1 MKTRKLVVSL
11 FVVMMFLLQACGG
24 ETPATPTSA
33 PPAATGT
40 TAPPAATGT
49 TAPVAAT
56 NTTAPPAGTDTPAA
70 MTKSG
75 PPYNIP
81 VIVKTDTSTYWK
93 IVGSGATE
101 AGKADKDANVSFLGA
116 DSEQNIDGQI
126 RIIEDQ
132 ITKKAAVLV
141 IAPSNSDQLKP
152 TFDKAKAA
160 GIPVILIDTDA
171 NWPDKASF
179 IGTDNEKGGAL
190 AGDYYAKNLQ
200 KGDKVAI
207 IRGTLG
213 DTTHNSRQKGAEDAM
228 KAAGLNIVAIQPADS
243 DRAKGQSVMENI
255 LTANPDLKAVFATN
269 DEMALGAANAAK
281 QASKKVMIIGFDA
294 NPDALTAIKA
304 GDLTGSVAQFPKN
317 IGKLGVENALK
328 LAKGQTID
336 KRIDT
341 GTELVTTSNLDKF
354 MAPAGGAQPTNTAAA
369 PAAPAAPTST
379 LVVSG
384 SGGAG
389 TLVILSLWGA
399 SELEAFQKVL
409 DGFTAKTGIKTQFI
423 QARDF
428 VPALRTMIAAGNPP
442 MVAIVPRPGVMGDL
456 ARQGALKPL
465 TDLGLATGDITGG
478 YSKAWQDLGTVD
490 GKLYGIA
497 VKANSKSTVWYRPD
511 SFKAMSLQ
519 VPTTWDQMIA
529 ISDKYAAAGKT
540 PWAVGG
546 GDSWTLTDW
555 FENVYVR
562 TAGPDKYNDL
572 FVTGKLPFTDPSVV
586 KAAQQMTSIIAN
598 DKYVA
603 GGKEGV
609 LGTKFVDGIGRVFGK
624 NADAQLYYE
633 GGFVGGIALKDVNTS
648 LKVGTDI
655 DFFPFPSI
663 DPQYGNPLIGGGDLL
678 VGFADNPQVRAYM
691 KYMVSKEAGE
701 IWAKTGA
708 IVSPNKQVDPSVYP
722 NDLTRKEAAQVA
734 SATVFRFDGSDQL
747 PGNLA
752 DDWGAAL
759 QAMVTTPGDIA
770 KILGDFDVKAAQ
782 EFKR

>member
-1 MKTRKLVVSL
+1 MKTGKLVISL
-11 FVVMMFLLQACGG
+11 FIVMMFLLQACDTG
-24 ETPATPTSA
+24 TLATPTSA
-33 PPAATGT
+33 PPAATDTTVMAGATDT
-40 TAPPAATGT
+40 TAPA
-49 TAPVAAT
+49 
-56 NTTAPPAGTDTPAA
+56 AGTDTPAST
-70 MTKSG
+70 TKSG

-93 IVGSGATE
+93 IVGSGAME
-101 AGKADKDANVSFLGA
+101 AGAADKDANVSFLGA

-126 RIIEDQ
+126 RIVEDQ
-132 ITKKAAVLV
+132 ITKKASVLV

-171 NWPDKASF
+171 DWPDKASF

-213 DTTHNSRQKGAEDAM
+213 DTTHNARQKGAEDAM
-228 KAAGLNIVAIQPADS
+228 NAAGLNIVAIQPADS

-281 QASKKVMIIGFDA
+281 QANKKVMIIGFDA

-328 LAKGQTID
+328 LARGQTID

-341 GTELVTTSNLDKF
+341 GTELVTTANLDKF
-354 MAPAGGAQPTNTAAA
+354 MTPASGATPGGGAQPTNTAAA
-369 PAAPAAPTST
+369 PATAPAPTST

-389 TLVILSLWGA
+389 SLTILSLWGA
-399 SELEAFQKVL
+399 SELVAFQKVL

-456 ARQGALKPL
+456 ARQGSLKPL
-465 TDLGLATGDITGG
+465 TDLGLSTADITAG
-478 YSKAWQDLGTVD
+478 YSQAWQDLGTVD

-497 VKANSKSTVWYRPD
+497 VKANSKSTVWYHPN
-511 SFKAMSLQ
+511 SFTAMNLQ
-519 VPTTWDQMIA
+519 IPTTWDQMIA
-529 ISDKYAAAGKT
+529 ISDKYVAAGKT

-562 TAGPDKYNDL
+562 TAGPDKYNQL

-586 KAAQQMTSIIAN
+586 KAAQQMTSLIAN

-624 NADAQLYYE
+624 NADAQMYYE
-633 GGFVGGIALKDVNTS
+633 GGFVGGIALNDVNTS

-655 DFFPFPSI
+655 DFFPFPTI
-663 DPQYGNPLIGGGDLL
+663 DPQYGSPLIGGGDLL

-708 IVSPNKQVDPSVYP
+708 IVSPNKQVDPAVYP

-734 SATVFRFDGSDQL
+734 AATVFRFDGSDQL

-759 QAMVTTPGDIA
+759 QAMVTTPADIE

-782 EFKR
+782 QFNR

>member
-1 MKTRKLVVSL
+1 M
-11 FVVMMFLLQACGG
+11 A
-24 ETPATPTSA
+24 
-33 PPAATGT
+33 
-40 TAPPAATGT
+40 
-49 TAPVAAT
+49 
-56 NTTAPPAGTDTPAA
+56 
-70 MTKSG
+70 KSG

-93 IVGSGATE
+93 IVGQGAME
-101 AGKADKDANVSFLGA
+101 AGKANPDANVTFLGP
-116 DSEQNIDGQI
+116 DSEQNIEGQI
-126 RIIEDQ
+126 RLVEDQ
-132 ITKKAAVLV
+132 ITKKASVLV
-141 IAPSNSDQLKP
+141 VAPSNSDQLKP

-171 NWPDKASF
+171 DWPDKVSF
-179 IGTDNEKGGAL
+179 IGTDNEKGGKL

-207 IRGTLG
+207 IRGALG
-213 DTTHNSRQKGAEDAM
+213 DTTHNARQKGAEDAM

-255 LTANPDLKAVFATN
+255 LTANPDLKAVFCTN
-269 DEMALGAANAAK
+269 DEMALGASNAAK
-281 QASKKVMIIGFDA
+281 QAGKKVQIIGFDA

-328 LAKGQTID
+328 VAKGETIE

-341 GTELVTTSNLDKF
+341 GTELVTKDNLDKF
-354 MAPAGGAQPTNTAAA
+354 MAPSTGGAQPTNTAAA
-369 PAAPAAPTST
+369 APQPTNT

-384 SGGAG
+384 SAG
-389 TLVILSLWGA
+389 PNTLTILSLWGA
-399 SELEAFQKVL
+399 SELDAFQKVL
-409 DGFTAKTGIKTQFI
+409 DGFTAQTGTKTQFI

-456 ARQGALKPL
+456 AREGSLKPL
-465 TDLGLATGDITGG
+465 TSLGLTTADISAG
-478 YSKAWQDLGTVD
+478 YSQAWQDLGTVD

-497 VKANSKSTVWYRPD
+497 VKANSKSTVWYHPD
-511 SFKAMSLQ
+511 SFKAMNVQ
-519 VPTTWDQMIA
+519 VPTTWDQMLA
-529 ISDKYAAAGKT
+529 ISDKYVAAGKT

-562 TAGPDKYNDL
+562 TAGPDKYNQL
-572 FVTGKLPFTDPSVV
+572 FATGKLPFTDASVV
-586 KAAQQMTSIIAN
+586 KAAQQMTSIVAN

-624 NADAQLYYE
+624 NADAQMYFE

-655 DFFPFPSI
+655 DFFPFPTI
-663 DPQYGNPLIGGGDLL
+663 DPQFDSPLIGGGDLL
-678 VGFADNPQVRAYM
+678 VAFADNPQVRAYA
-691 KYMVSKEAGE
+691 KYMIGKQAGE

-708 IVSPNKQVDPSVYP
+708 IVSPNKQVDPAVYP

-734 SATVFRFDGSDQL
+734 AATVFRFDGSDQL

-759 QAMVTTPGDIA
+759 QAMVTTPGDIS
-770 KILGDFDVKAAQ
+770 KILADFEVKAAQ
-782 EFKR
+782 QFKR